1 MSWKR
6 ILAVGCSHG
15 EFIDTDAAKA
25 IIRFK
30 DAWKPHTRVHL
41 GDAFDFSCL
50 RSGAR
55 RDPED
60 PDNDQLPDLEPGFR
74 FLEAFDTT
82 HYIWGNHEDRVNG
95 FADHWNARMATLG
108 TYIRNDI
115 LSFCRRRRMIVKST
129 WDNRTWF
136 QFGNYKWGHGTLF
149 GVNYLKDSARAF
161 GNCVV
166 VHAHHPGIAT
176 AERDDG
182 ARALSPGC
190 LRTFDSAGYAKSR
203 KATLGWGLGFV
214 WGEYNDDEAVLWLHS
229 QPTGQKEW
237 RLPV

>member
-1 MSWKR
+1 MSRWKK

-15 EFIDTDAAKA
+15 EFIDWNAANAVLKF
-25 IIRFK
+25 REKFK
-30 DAWKPHTRVHL
+30 PDTIVHL
-41 GDAFDFSCL
+41 GDAFDFACL

-55 RDPED
+55 ANPED
-60 PDNDQLPDLEPGFR
+60 SDNVNAPDLGPGFE
-74 FLEAFDTT
+74 FLERLDPT
-82 HYIWGNHEDRVNG
+82 HYVWGNHEARVSD
-95 FADHWNARMATLG
+95 FAEHWNARYSTLG
-108 TYIRNDI
+108 SYIREDI
-115 LSFCRRRRMIVKST
+115 RRFSRKHGILVKEN

-182 ARALSPGC
+182 VRALSPGC
-190 LRTFDSAGYAKSR
+190 LRTIETASYAKSR
-203 KATLGWGLGFV
+203 KATLGWGHGFI
-214 WGEYNDDEAVLWLHS
+214 WGEYNETQAMLWLHS
-229 QPTGQKEW
+229 QPPGQKEW
-237 RLPV
+237 RLP